1 MTAVASTVP
10 AVTHDGS
17 TPEQKANGSTP
28 ERDAVHQPV
37 FGEIGYN
44 LPLPTTYRVG
54 NSTGS
59 DSD

>member
-17 TPEQKANGSTP
+17 TPE
-28 ERDAVHQPV
+28 RDAFHQPV